1 MRACRLLLVLAACRH
16 HAHVEGRDRDAPRI
30 AVIVSD
36 PGANP
41 DEIERSIVMP
51 IENAVADMKG
61 LVHVRSHIEPGVARV
76 ELELERD
83 VDPFGATSELQQRM
97 PLRELPSHVMPPE
110 IAHMPAPGAVLH
122 YVLRS
127 DVLPAAQLRAL
138 EDWTIYPALERVP
151 GVAFVEG
158 CGGAHERILVDVD
171 PAALSATGLAR
182 RDVEAAVQSANVQLP
197 GGGMAV
203 RGGGIDRKA
212 LADMVIAQR
221 AGTPVR
227 LSDVARVVDDAVP
240 ARCRA
245 FDEHGVVV
253 TGTVRARDG
262 ADTDEVHEAVA
273 RALAEQRRTLPA
285 GVTLELR
292 RAASFAVDASTDQE
306 LATMREMLAKV
317 PGVAHLVIEQG
328 ADVDTPLFATGV
340 ARVEVSPRE
349 TERAAIDALRARG
362 LVVHDRDE
370 VIVQLLGPDREQLAA
385 LAHKVAATLGASARG
400 EVGTTT
406 HSTLQVVPDRDR
418 LAAFGLDEAEVSDA
432 VRAAS
437 DDGVELGASYVGE
450 RRVSVVLRA
459 GSLSTPLPA
468 LDVHGRNGNVPLLS
482 IARLEKRQSLTEL
495 HREDRQRWLGVA
507 ASGDAEAIERAMAN
521 IAMPAGYRWRLVA
534 GTVER

>member
-16 HAHVEGRDRDAPRI
+16 HAHVESRDREASRI

-61 LVHVRSHIEPGVARV
+61 LVHVRSHIELGVARI

-83 VDPFGATSELQQRM
+83 VDPFGATSELQQRI
-97 PLRELPSHVMPPE
+97 PLRELPSHLMPPE
-110 IAHMPAPGAVLH
+110 IAHLPAPGAVLH
-122 YVLRS
+122 YALRS
-127 DVLPAAQLRAL
+127 DVLSAVQLRAL
-138 EDWTIYPALERVP
+138 EDWTIYPALERVA

-171 PAALSATGLAR
+171 PAALAATGLAR
-182 RDVEAAVQSANVQLP
+182 RDIETAVRTANVQLP

-203 RGGGIDRKA
+203 RGGVFDRQG
-212 LADMVIAQR
+212 LADIVIAMH
-221 AGTPVR
+221 AGSAVR
-227 LSDVARVVDDAVP
+227 VKDIARVVDDAAP

-262 ADTDEVHEAVA
+262 ADTDELHDAVA
-273 RALAEQRRTLPA
+273 RALAEQRKTLPA

-292 RAASFAVDASTDQE
+292 RAATFAVDASDQE
-306 LATMREMLAKV
+306 LATGREVLAKV
-317 PGVAHLVIEQG
+317 PGVAHFVIEQG
-328 ADVDTPLFATGV
+328 ADVDTPLFATGA

-349 TERAAIDALRARG
+349 TEHAAIDTLRARG

-385 LAHKVAATLGASARG
+385 LAHQVAAKLGTSARG
-400 EVGTTT
+400 EVGTTKR
-406 HSTLQVVPDRDR
+406 STFEVLPDRDR
-418 LAAFGLDEAEVSDA
+418 LAALGLDAAEVADA
-432 VRAAS
+432 IRAAS
-437 DDGVELGASYVGE
+437 DDGVELGESYAGE
-450 RRVSVVLRA
+450 RRVPVVLRVGRA
-459 GSLSTPLPA
+459 EQVTDA
-468 LDVHGRNGNVPLLS
+468 VIHGRNGDVPVSS
-482 IARLEKRQSLTEL
+482 IARVEQQASLTEL
-495 HREDRQRWLGVA
+495 LREDREPWLGVA
-507 ASGDAEAIERAMAN
+507 VSGDTDAIARAMAS

-534 GTVER
+534 GTLER